1 MSFLFHNI
9 LFIYRESCSKIVLG
23 MVLVGT
29 LACSINSFSVLK
41 QSSLNGGETPSPAI
55 PITMEISNN

>member
-1 MSFLFHNI
+1 MNKI
-9 LFIYRESCSKIVLG
+9 KKIVLG

-41 QSSLNGGETPSPAI
+41 QSSLNGGETPSPAR
-55 PITMEISNN
+55 PIAMEISNN